1 MTSASGAPR
10 PTLQV
15 LKVLR
20 LLLDHPTAA
29 HYGLDLSKQ
38 AGLPTGTIYPILTR
52 LEQAGWVISAWEDND
67 PSQVG
72 RPRRRLYWLTQGG
85 AEQASTTLD
94 ESRQAISSARNPL
107 SGRPKP
113 GPAGAPA

>member
-1 MTSASGAPR
+1 VTSASGTPR

-20 LLLDHPTAA
+20 LLLDHPNAA
-29 HYGLDLSKQ
+29 VYGLDLSKQ
-38 AGLPTGTIYPILTR
+38 AGLATGTIYPILTR
-52 LEQAGWVISAWEDND
+52 LEQAGWVVSAWEDND

-72 RPRRRLYWLTQGG
+72 RPRRRLYWLTQQG
-85 AEQASTTLD
+85 AEKAATTLD
-94 ESRQAISSARNPL
+94 ESRQAISSTSTRL